1 MGTTSGRP
9 KEHVGSI
16 GVHTWERRY
25 GGVVNVNRE
34 AAAASAPVVCNEGR
48 KRILPIFEGGRVGK
62 PSAVCGVYHVLL
74 TLNKGAHMGA
84 GGLERAFEKPKERL
98 WPKRERAQG
107 VTVEMSARKQHVLER
122 GTNDDGAGSSPK
134 SSARVCA
141 CTDGDVKSGVDGR
154 HRRTAMTRGR
164 LKGQVKRESLL
175 V

>member
-48 KRILPIFEGGRVGK
+48 KRLLPIFEGGRVGK

-122 GTNDDGAGSSPK
+122 GTNDDGAGIVPK
-134 SSARVCA
+134 EQRQGVRV
-141 CTDGDVKSGVDGR
+141 
-154 HRRTAMTRGR
+154 HRRGREIRSRWQTPPNRNDEGEGKGTR
-164 LKGQVKRESLL
+164 KSDV
-175 V
+175 